1 MSTESQP
8 QQTYSDNNAP
18 GKEKDEVY
26 KWIEEFQENPTEE
39 IQTKLVQKF
48 EPLVQSLARKFS
60 RGQEHDEDLYQVGMI
75 GLLAA
80 LRRFDDSYKRSF
92 ESFAVPTIVGEIK
105 RFIRDKTWSVHV
117 PRRIKELGPRIKKA
131 VEELT
136 NDLQRSPRVEEIAG
150 YLDVS
155 EEEVLETMEM
165 GKSYQALSVDRSIE
179 ADQEGSA
186 VTLLDLVGSQ
196 EEGYE
201 QTDQQLLL
209 EKAFTVL
216 TEREKEILKCTYF
229 ENLSQKETGER
240 LGISQMHVSRLQR
253 RALQKLRESIRVEP
267 SECL

>member
-1 MSTESQP
+1 MPMESKRQP
-8 QQTYSDNNAP
+8 TTKA
-18 GKEKDEVY
+18 DEPIY
-26 KWIEEFQENPTEE
+26 DLIDQYQAGADEEV
-39 IQTKLVQKF
+39 QTKLVLHY
-48 EPLVQSLARKFS
+48 ESLVQSLARKFS
-60 RGQEHDEDLYQVGMI
+60 RGQGHDDDLYQVGMI

-80 LRRFDDSYKRSF
+80 LRRYDASFNRSF

-136 NDLQRSPRVEEIAG
+136 TELQRSPLVNEIAAR
-150 YLDVS
+150 LEVT

-179 ADQEGSA
+179 ADSEGSA
-186 VTLLDLVGSQ
+186 VTLLDLVGSHD
-196 EEGYE
+196 EGFE

-209 EKAFTVL
+209 EKAFAVL
-216 TEREKEILKCTYF
+216 TDREKEILKCTYF
-229 ENLSQKETGER
+229 DNLSQKETGD
-240 LGISQMHVSRLQR
+240 LLNISQMHVSRLQR

-267 SECL
+267 SECY

>member
-1 MSTESQP
+1 MDSKQQST
-8 QQTYSDNNAP
+8 
-18 GKEKDEVY
+18 KIDEEQIY
-26 KWIEEFQENPTEE
+26 QWIREFQEYQTEDT
-39 IQTKLVQKF
+39 QTKLVMHF
-48 EPLVQSLARKFS
+48 DSLVRSLARKFS
-60 RGQEHDEDLYQVGMI
+60 RGQGHDDDLYQVGMI

-80 LRRFDDSYKRSF
+80 LRRYDPSYNRSF

-136 NDLQRSPRVEEIAG
+136 TELQRSPQVHEIAH
-150 YLDVS
+150 YLEVS

-165 GKSYQALSVDRSIE
+165 GKSYQALSVDGAIE
-179 ADQEGSA
+179 ADSEGSV
-186 VTLLDLVGSQ
+186 VTLLDLVGST
-196 EEGYE
+196 EEGFE

-209 EKAFTVL
+209 EKAFAVL
-216 TEREKEILKCTYF
+216 TDREKEILRCTYF
-229 ENLSQKETGER
+229 EHLSQKETGEY
-240 LGISQMHVSRLQR
+240 LDISQMHVSRLQR